1 MAYSKPI
8 GDTSRL
14 NCSYDCFRVNHIV
27 PNDIAPVTSPV
38 MIPAM

>member
-8 GDTSRL
+8 GNTYKPK
-14 NCSYDCFRVNHIV
+14 CSYDCFRVNYVV
-27 PNDIAPVTSPV
+27 PTDIAPVTSPV